1 MARRKKRNRRRR
13 HSFAV
18 LYKLLCLAL
27 IVSAVVAALALFF
40 KVEEIR
46 VSGNNRYTQQEII
59 AASGV
64 KSGDNLFIMNKY
76 DVAGR
81 IRDAHSYVESVSIT
95 RDLPGTLCIHINE
108 CTCAVALVQEGKAW
122 LLCDTGKIVDSVA
135 GSAVQ
140 DCALVT
146 GLTLLN
152 PQLGAAMQAD
162 EENEYARQQLMEML
176 GQLRS
181 KGMLEDVQ
189 EIHLENSEYIT
200 VRYLDRFDVEI
211 PWDADFDYKF
221 DFLAAVVAK
230 LENYET
236 GTLKMMTDGEAR
248 LIAG

>member
-1 MARRKKRNRRRR
+1 M
-13 HSFAV
+13 
-18 LYKLLCLAL
+18 
-27 IVSAVVAALALFF
+27 
-40 KVEEIR
+40 
-46 VSGNNRYTQQEII
+46 
-59 AASGV
+59 
-64 KSGDNLFIMNKY
+64 
-76 DVAGR
+76 
-81 IRDAHSYVESVSIT
+81 
-95 RDLPGTLCIHINE
+95 
-108 CTCAVALVQEGKAW
+108 ALVQEGKAW